1 MRGNVLVIDD
11 EHDVFE
17 ELEECLVAHNLFHA
31 PTLTGVR
38 DVMSRRTM
46 DLAIVDLNLKV
57 EGNDR
62 FSGLQYI
69 RKLRKRYPNMSILV
83 ISKYDDPERITEAIQ
98 NGADSYIWK
107 GGFNPYTQEFRE
119 QINQLVKS
127 TKKREDLSLEYKR
140 EIWGKS
146 PQTRM
151 IAQRLE
157 LYAKENTSFILQG
170 EQGVGKENYVQ
181 YLHYLAANTYHHYA
195 IEREPVIVD
204 AKVLS
209 KKDLQSI
216 FKFDSGRKRKT
227 FLDRANNNIL
237 YLNNL
242 DQFPL
247 SRQRDLLYILQTG
260 KYPKSRQAL
269 NIQFVGGMESS
280 PEEGLETGKILP
292 ELFHSISTISI
303 DPLRKRKADIQ
314 ALIQS
319 WLREKDIN
327 PELLNDEQFKI
338 WLRYDY
344 PRNTSELF
352 DLLRETVETHQ
363 ARYPSGEKWKRTP
376 FDFESLP
383 DVILNSRDADSDM
396 FFEAARLELSFI
408 ENALQRFDGRR
419 DQKSRAAELVG
430 ISSADNMTK
439 TYIKKYWRLYPELV
453 SQHPMIMQ
461 CYGLTHKGKT
471 S

>member
-38 DVMSRRTM
+38 DIMKRRTM

-62 FSGLQYI
+62 FSGLDYI
-69 RKLRKRYPNMSILV
+69 GKLRKRYPNMSILV

-119 QINQLVKS
+119 QINRLVKS

-140 EIWGKS
+140 EIWGAS
-146 PQTRM
+146 PQTRA
-151 IAQRLE
+151 IALKLA
-157 LYAKENTSFILQG
+157 LYAKEKTSFIIQG
-170 EQGVGKENYVQ
+170 EQGVGKENYVL

-195 IEREPVIVD
+195 IERDPVIVD
-204 AKVLS
+204 ARNLTKNE
-209 KKDLQSI
+209 LQST
-216 FKFDSGRKRKT
+216 FRYDAKRQGKT

-242 DQFPL
+242 DHLPV
-247 SRQRDLLYILQTG
+247 SRQRDLLYILQEG
-260 KYPKSRQAL
+260 KYPKSRQTL
-269 NIQFVGGMESS
+269 NIQFVGGMEPS

-292 ELFHSISTISI
+292 ELFYAMSTVSI
-303 DPLRKRKADIQ
+303 DPLRNRKADIKE
-314 ALIQS
+314 LIQS
-319 WLREKDIN
+319 WLREKEVD
-327 PELLNDEQFKI
+327 PALLNEESLKI

-344 PRNTSELF
+344 PHNTSELF

-363 ARYPSGEKWKRTP
+363 ARYPSGEKWKRMP
-376 FDFESLP
+376 FDLTSFP
-383 DVILNSRDADSDM
+383 DVILNSRDTDSDM
-396 FFEAARLELSFI
+396 FFEVARLELGFI
-408 ENALQRFDGRR
+408 ENALQRFNGRR
-419 DQKSRAAELVG
+419 DQKSKAAELVG

-461 CYGLTHKGKT
+461 CYGLTHKRKT